1 MTGRRNDFPITE
13 NFRGVE
19 LECHGENCCG
29 GAVIVRDAL
38 AKALQALRYVLGKPF
53 SPTCGYR
60 CPKHNA
66 EVGGSATSDHLTGHA
81 VDIPVPEGWEA
92 EAFARQCLKA
102 GFLRAGYYNKRGFV
116 HATIAR
122 REGLPRIWI
131 GEK

>member
-1 MTGRRNDFPITE
+1 MVGDMTQ
-13 NFRGVE
+13 NFSRSE
-19 LECHGENCCG
+19 FLCPCCG
-29 GAVIVRDAL
+29 ADHINLDLVTKLQQVRTMIARPVVITSGVRCA
-38 AKALQALRYVLGKPF
+38 
-53 SPTCGYR
+53 
-60 CPKHNA
+60 KHNA
-66 EVGGSATSDHLTGHA
+66 EVGGSPTSDHLTGHA